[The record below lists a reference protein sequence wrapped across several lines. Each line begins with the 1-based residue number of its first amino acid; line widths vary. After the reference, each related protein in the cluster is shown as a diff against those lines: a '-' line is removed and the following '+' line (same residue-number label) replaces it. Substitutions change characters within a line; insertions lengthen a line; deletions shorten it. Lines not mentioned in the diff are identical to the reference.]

1 MKDLVS
7 IVIPLY
13 NHAETIR
20 YCLETTVMQSFDQ
33 SIEIIVV
40 NDGSTDNSLAVV
52 EQSLSEHPDWK
63 NFIVKVITQENK
75 GAPAAR
81 NLGAKEA
88 SGEFIIFIDADTIC
102 YPKMIS
108 ELREALEKC
117 PEASFAYSQFRYGAK
132 KIRSHEF
139 DKKLLQKINY
149 IDTTSLI
156 RREDFPGFDESLKR
170 FQDWDLWL
178 TMVEQ
183 NKTGVFVEEVLFRK
197 KLSRTHKGMSSW
209 LPSFVYKLPWKI
221 QRVRDYEAAK
231 NIVLKK
237 HGLR

>member
-13 NHAETIR
+13 NHSETIR
-20 YCLETTVMQSFDQ
+20 YCLETAVMQSYDQ
-33 SIEIIVV
+33 PIEIIVI
-40 NDGSTDNSLAVV
+40 NDGSTDNSLEVV
-52 EQSLSEHPDWK
+52 EQSLKDNPDWK
-63 NFIVKVITQENK
+63 QYIIKVISQENK

-81 NLGAKEA
+81 NFGAKEA
-88 SGEFIIFIDADTIC
+88 SGEFIIFIDADTVC
-102 YPKMIS
+102 YPKMIA
-108 ELREALEKC
+108 EMRRALEKNTA
-117 PEASFAYSQFRYGAK
+117 ASFAYSQFRYGAK
-132 KIRSHEF
+132 KIQSHEF
-139 DKKLLQKINY
+139 DKHLLQKINY

-156 RREDFPGFDESLKR
+156 RRADFSGFDEALKR

-178 TMVEQ
+178 TMTEQ
-183 NKTGVFVEEVLFRK
+183 NKIGVFVEEVLFRK

-221 QRVRDYEAAK
+221 QRVKDYETAK
-231 NIVLKK
+231 NIVLIK